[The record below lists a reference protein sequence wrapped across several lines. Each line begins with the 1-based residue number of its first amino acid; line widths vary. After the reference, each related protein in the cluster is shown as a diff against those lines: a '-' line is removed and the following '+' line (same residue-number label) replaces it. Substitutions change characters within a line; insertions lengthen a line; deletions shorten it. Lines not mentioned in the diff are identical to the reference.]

1 MNELASAYKTYEN
14 PQLRLFARNPTK
26 TPRRLSMSNAE
37 LFSKNILQTKGMID
51 MFLKDFSDADMLF
64 RPAKTANHAIWQMGH
79 LANSVRGMVTTC
91 DPTVAFPFEDDT
103 RFGKS
108 KASIDDPAFFPNKA
122 ELVGRF
128 DQAMDIAAA
137 WAAKLSDADLAKP
150 TPDRMQAFAPT
161 VANVAILL
169 ASHPFMHIGQFTVT
183 RRALGKP
190 ILM

>member
-1 MNELASAYKTYEN
+1 
-14 PQLRLFARNPTK
+14 
-26 TPRRLSMSNAE
+26 
-37 LFSKNILQTKGMID
+37 
-51 MFLKDFSDADMLF
+51 
-64 RPAKTANHAIWQMGH
+64 MGH

-108 KASIDDPAFFPNKA
+108 KASIDDPAFFPNKT

-128 DQAMDIAAA
+128 DKAMEIAAA
-137 WAAKLSDADLAKP
+137 WVAKLSDTDLAKP

-169 ASHPFMHIGQFTVT
+169 ASHPFMHIGQFTIT

>member
-1 MNELASAYKTYEN
+1 
-14 PQLRLFARNPTK
+14 
-26 TPRRLSMSNAE
+26 MSNAE

-79 LANSVRGMVTTC
+79 LANSVRGMVSTC
-91 DPTVAFPFEDDT
+91 DPRVSFPFEDDT

-108 KASIDDPAFFPNKA
+108 KASIDDPAFFPGKA

-128 DQAMDIAAA
+128 DQAMEIAAA
-137 WAAKLSDADLAKP
+137 WVAKLSDADLAKP

-169 ASHPFMHIGQFTVT
+169 ASHPFMHMGQFTVT